1 MLGMA
6 AKSSTTTKTIIT
18 KMFLSYGS
26 TLFLNLTVWRKIG
39 IQIWLRLI
47 FNRFLFCR
55 DNVHVRSQN
64 CNSRHVSFIICY
76 NLMKI
81 SADHY
86 LDMFWLLT
94 NIQHEI
100 QTSVLMLQLMLI
112 TNFQDCSMI
121 VVYIIFQTSKT
132 ILL

>member
-47 FNRFLFCR
+47 FNRFLFCS

-64 CNSRHVSFIICY
+64 CNSKHVSFLRCH

-81 SADHY
+81 PADHY
-86 LDMFWLLT
+86 LDVFWLLT
-94 NIQHEI
+94 NIHHEI

-112 TNFQDCSMI
+112 TNFQDCSMM
-121 VVYIIFQTSKT
+121 VVYIIFQSSKT

>member
-1 MLGMA
+1 MA

-64 CNSRHVSFIICY
+64 CNSKHVSILRCY

-81 SADHY
+81 SADND
-86 LDMFWLLT
+86 LDVFLLLPII
-94 NIQHEI
+94 NYEI
-100 QTSVLMLQLMLI
+100 HTSVLMLQLMLI
-112 TNFQDCSMI
+112 TNFQDCSMM
-121 VVYIIFQTSKT
+121 VVYIIFQSSKT